1 MARFSTKRFN
11 TYVML
16 LMAIYVALLWWGWP
30 HVRETHSTLWKVLF
44 SLSPTVPV
52 AWVVVLMARRVML
65 ADELEQ
71 RLHLVALG
79 VSTAVVGTACLVAGF
94 RALGKVWHG
103 DGSELFLVLPVLMF
117 IYGFTR
123 LGLKRRV
130 TGTWD
135 FWGC

>member
-16 LMAIYVALLWWGWP
+16 LMAVYVALLWWGWP
-30 HVRETHSTLWKVLF
+30 HVLATHSMAWKVLF
-44 SLSPTVPV
+44 SLSPAVPV
-52 AWVVVLMARRVML
+52 AWVVVLMARRIML

-94 RALGKVWHG
+94 LAMGKVWHG